1 MEIKEKSENK
11 HYNLTFTQEQ
21 INKGNLLKEK
31 IIIGCN
37 NANIFIDSMK
47 DINGPSINII
57 KDELVK
63 LFTEESIEGIQEKLK
78 TPIDSEFMN
87 GDFSKRGGKTR
98 KRKRKNRK
106 KTLKRKTKKRKGKRR
121 KTRRK
126 KRRSTRKRG
135 KH

>member
-1 MEIKEKSENK
+1 MLVSLWQIKTDLFGKNGLVSSQFK
-11 HYNLTFTQEQ
+11 
-21 INKGNLLKEK
+21 K
-31 IIIGCN
+31 IGTIEESKRKKF
-37 NANIFIDSMK
+37 ASDL
-47 DINGPSINII
+47 NII

-87 GDFSKRGGKTR
+87 GDFSKSGGKTR